1 MAATD
6 TQYGLFDVIKQG
18 RELVAAG
25 IARCHRQTVEIA
37 VTDFDGNVVL
47 SVGSIDVEAVPN
59 VNIGVSFALHH
70 SDIQAITHFRV
81 DVIFAP
87 SDVDGYPIT
96 DFGVD
101 IGIAVGSSDT

>member
-1 MAATD
+1 M
-6 TQYGLFDVIKQG
+6 
-18 RELVAAG
+18 
-25 IARCHRQTVEIA
+25 
-37 VTDFDGNVVL
+37 
-47 SVGSIDVEAVPN
+47 
-59 VNIGVSFALHH
+59 NIGVSFALHH
-70 SDIQAITHFRV
+70 SDIEPITHFRV